1 MDHHDACY
9 LDPAHHA
16 CAVARAA
23 RAEGALAEARAVAA
37 DALARAQAA
46 DGAEATVARVTALYE
61 EFVHD
66 LELRGDDWHPR
77 ARAMAAQVVAQ
88 LGAALGMG
96 GDS

>member
-88 LGAALGMG
+88 LGAALGVDG
-96 GDS
+96 GD